1 MFRAQLRTIEPKQL
15 LAEIIETRADVV
27 VARIP
32 AEQQHELARL
42 DRVGVPYL
50 VADTLLYYS
59 CDLTRYAPAPLRNAE
74 LQFREASPDDHAL
87 LNELVREIFADYRNH
102 YSSNPLL
109 AADLIPAYQEWVRSY
124 ATGSDAAHRCWLAS
138 RAGEV
143 VAFAT
148 CALHPE
154 QVGEGVLYGVRPA
167 AAGGGVYGD
176 LIRFTQRTY
185 LDAGCVRFRV
195 STQAQNY
202 AVQKVWSREGFHVDE
217 ALLTL
222 HLNPL
227 LSASTRPVEEFELL
241 FSDEEVRAC
250 AELTGDSNAIHLDD
264 AAARAA
270 GLSGR
275 IAHGILGTGAVSRYF
290 GTVFPGHG
298 TLFTGYTFRFLAPIL
313 PGKRYRVRVSFPVA
327 QPLRGAYR
335 AVAIVSSEEGQICFI
350 GWCDLVRRPS

>member
-1 MFRAQLRTIEPKQL
+1 MPH
-15 LAEIIETRADVV
+15 AETSSPRGDPGA
-27 VARIP
+27 
-32 AEQQHELARL
+32 L
-42 DRVGVPYL
+42 GV
-50 VADTLLYYS
+50 
-59 CDLTRYAPAPLRNAE
+59 
-74 LQFREASPDDHAL
+74 EAANVL
-87 LNELVREIFADYRNH
+87 GGE
-102 YSSNPLL
+102 
-109 AADLIPAYQEWVRSY
+109 AA
-124 ATGSDAAHRCWLAS
+124 
-138 RAGEV
+138 
-143 VAFAT
+143 
-148 CALHPE
+148 
-154 QVGEGVLYGVRPA
+154 A

-227 LSASTRPVEEFELL
+227 LSASTRPVEEFDLL
-241 FSDEEVRAC
+241 FTDEEIRAC

-335 AVAIVSSEEGQICFI
+335 AVAIVSSEEGQVCFI